1 MKRGGVSAETALL
14 LAKLAGFE
22 LNLERCEILAPQ
34 LDWMLEEAGKIE
46 ALNRTGVEP
55 VNFFQPSAW
64 MVHDQENEQ
73 Q

>member
-1 MKRGGVSAETALL
+1 MKRGSVSAETALL

-22 LNLERCEILAPQ
+22 LNLKRCEILAPQ
-34 LDWMLEEAGKIE
+34 LEWILDEAGRIE
-46 ALNRTGVEP
+46 TLNRAGVEP
-55 VNFFQPSAW
+55 VNFFQPSVW